1 MNQQTQKYTV
11 GLVAPGKIGLP
22 FAANLVADG
31 HTVWGYRRGSL
42 DEFVAVGGKAASSPK
57 EVAEKA
63 DIVFTCVA
71 SADALDEVISGPQ
84 GLIAAGRTDLLV
96 VEIGAMALS
105 RKIAAQATLRSAGIE
120 MLDAP
125 VSGTPTMVAQRRGVV
140 FASGDQATVERVRP
154 FLTALGPNVVY
165 AGAFG
170 AGSKLKFVANTLVA
184 VHTAVA
190 AEAMALAKAVG
201 LDSKLVLE
209 TITPS
214 AATSTM
220 FNARAPMMAEGRSR
234 PVNGTVA
241 GLVDVLDAI
250 SATAGDAGAVMPFLD
265 TAKKLYVRACDEG
278 YGEEDIA
285 VMIKMFEPS
294 TAQA

>member
-1 MNQQTQKYTV
+1 MNQQTHTHTV

-22 FAANLVADG
+22 FAANLIADG
-31 HTVWGYRRGSL
+31 NTVWGYRRGSL
-42 DEFVAVGGKAASSPK
+42 AEFEAIGGKAARSPQ

-63 DIVFTCVA
+63 QIVFTCVS
-71 SADALDEVISGPQ
+71 SADALDEVISGPH
-84 GLIAAGRTDLLV
+84 GLLAAGRSDLLV
-96 VEIGAMALS
+96 VDIGAMALG
-105 RKIAAQATLRSAGIE
+105 RKLSARARLRSAGVE

-125 VSGTPTMVAQRRGVV
+125 VSGTPPMVSARKGVV
-140 FASGDQATVERVRP
+140 FASGEQADCERVRP
-154 FLTALGPNVVY
+154 LLTALGSTVVY

-201 LDSKLVLE
+201 LDPKLVLD

-214 AATSTM
+214 AASSMM
-220 FNARAPMMAEGRSR
+220 FNIRAPMMAEGRSR
-234 PVNGTVA
+234 PVNGTVT
-241 GLVDVLDAI
+241 GLVDVMDAI
-250 SATAGDAGAVMPFLD
+250 LATAGDAGAAMPLLN
-265 TAKKLYVRACDEG
+265 TAKKLYERACDDG

-285 VMIKMFEPS
+285 VMVKVIESLAVP
-294 TAQA
+294 A

>member
-1 MNQQTQKYTV
+1 MNQQTQTQTV
-11 GLVAPGKIGLP
+11 GLIAPGKIGLP

-42 DEFVAVGGKAASSPK
+42 DEFVAVGGKAAQSPS
-57 EVAEKA
+57 EVAERA
-63 DIVFTCVA
+63 DIVFTCV
-71 SADALDEVISGPQ
+71 STADALDDVIGGPR
-84 GLIAAGRTDLLV
+84 GILAAGRSDLLV

-105 RKIAAQATLRSAGIE
+105 RKLSARARLQGAGIE

-140 FASGDQATVERVRP
+140 FASGGEAAVDRARP
-154 FLTALGPNVVY
+154 LLTALGATVVY

-190 AEAMALAKAVG
+190 AEAMGLARAVG
-201 LDSKLVLE
+201 LDPKLVLD
-209 TITPS
+209 TIAPS
-214 AATSTM
+214 AAASTM
-220 FNARAPMMAEGRSR
+220 FNIRAPMMAEGRSR

-250 SATAGDAGAVMPFLD
+250 RATADDAGATMPLLD
-265 TAKKLYVRACDEG
+265 TAKRLYARACDEG

-285 VMIKMFEPS
+285 VMIKMFEP
-294 TAQA
+294 AAA

>member
-1 MNQQTQKYTV
+1 MNQQANTQTV
-11 GLVAPGKIGLP
+11 GLIAPGKIGLP

-42 DEFVAVGGKAASSPK
+42 SEFEAIGGRPARSPR

-63 DIVFTCVA
+63 GIVVTCVS
-71 SADALDEVISGPQ
+71 SADALDDVISGPN
-84 GLIAAGRTDLLV
+84 GLLAAGRPDLLV
-96 VEIGAMALS
+96 VDIGAMALG
-105 RKIAAQATLRSAGIE
+105 RKLAARARLRTAGIE

-125 VSGTPTMVAQRRGVV
+125 VSGTPQMVAGRKGVV
-140 FASGDQATVERVRP
+140 FASGEQPAYERVRSL
-154 FLTALGPNVVY
+154 LTALGTTVVY

-190 AEAMALAKAVG
+190 AEAMAMAKAVG
-201 LDSKLVLE
+201 LDPKLVLD

-220 FNARAPMMAEGRSR
+220 FNIRAPMMAEGRSR

-241 GLVDVLDAI
+241 GLVDVMDAI
-250 SATAGDAGAVMPFLD
+250 LATANDAGAAMPLLN
-265 TAKKLYVRACDEG
+265 TAKSLYERACDHG

-285 VMIKMFEPS
+285 VMVKVLES
-294 TAQA
+294 LAAKA